1 MEKLKRRRMAMTDQ
15 ECESRPQDAGTIEPE
30 QRERRNFL
38 LGLGKWSKAVIGG
51 VVMGGLLAPGRDA
64 QAQTLGWANSNNGD
78 NTWVNF
84 GGGWSWGPGWNNW
97 PGQWNNGGWL
107 NRPWYNGGW
116 HNRPWHN
123 GGGWYNGGGRHH
135 RDWRNRGGRH
145 RDWYNGRHNGG
156 RSWINR

>member
-1 MEKLKRRRMAMTDQ
+1 MTDQ

-84 GGGWSWGPGWNNW
+84 GGGNWGWGPGWGMGWNNW
-97 PGQWNNGGWL
+97 PRQWNNGGWL
-107 NRPWYNGGW
+107 NQPWYNGGW
-116 HNRPWHN
+116 LNQP
-123 GGGWYNGGGRHH
+123 
-135 RDWRNRGGRH
+135 WRNRDSWHNHGGRH
-145 RDWYNGRHNGG
+145 RWHRRHDWYDDHPGKGG
-156 RSWINR
+156 GWFNR